1 MEDKKLEIVISSG
14 SVSHS
19 FTSCDEWMRKMT
31 TEMTEETGGDYQQ
44 KGLKVP
50 RVPSTFR
57 KIEQNKKCYDPSMVS
72 LGPYHHGKQEL
83 KEMEEL
89 KFPMARQFVRD
100 CEMPFEAMW
109 SKVKELKIA
118 ASKCYVEDMIAKFN
132 KDDQFNQMMFLD
144 GCFILQFLI
153 CFMQKPENLKISSH
167 DAVLV
172 TKDLFLLENQLP
184 FSVLKSLM
192 SFRYKNSD
200 QGGGEGMKL
209 FADFF
214 KHIRAIPPR
223 RESCRDKIS
232 NFFCKL
238 VPKSLSSLSGLSGD
252 QHEPAHLLEFFHMQF
267 VGRQI
272 NLSDHTSQTSWQEDD
287 TRTIWYRYY
296 PAEEL
301 RDIGIHFKPSK
312 TSHFTDVQFKPTWLA
327 GRLYIPPLSI
337 DDSTKSLL
345 LNLVAYEATLDTS
358 KDWITSY
365 VCFMDS
371 LIDHHKDVKELRSK
385 GILISTL
392 GSDKQVAELFNEIS
406 DYLVPN
412 PYAYSKVKRDI
423 ENHYRNGI
431 KRWILHY
438 KGPTYTFIFKY
449 SFIFG
454 LIVTAIKAYVS
465 VVPMNPVFG
474 VCKMPA
480 ANVTLYP

>member
-1 MEDKKLEIVISSG
+1 
-14 SVSHS
+14 
-19 FTSCDEWMRKMT
+19 
-31 TEMTEETGGDYQQ
+31 
-44 KGLKVP
+44 
-50 RVPSTFR
+50 
-57 KIEQNKKCYDPSMVS
+57 
-72 LGPYHHGKQEL
+72 
-83 KEMEEL
+83 
-89 KFPMARQFVRD
+89 
-100 CEMPFEAMW
+100 
-109 SKVKELKIA
+109 
-118 ASKCYVEDMIAKFN
+118 
-132 KDDQFNQMMFLD
+132 
-144 GCFILQFLI
+144 
-153 CFMQKPENLKISSH
+153 MQKPENLKISSH

-232 NFFCKL
+232 IFFCKL

-371 LIDHHKDVKELRSK
+371 LIDHPEDVKELRSQ
-385 GILISTL
+385 GILLTTL
-392 GSDKQVAELFNEIS
+392 GSDKQVAELFNEIANNI
-406 DYLVPN
+406 VPN
-412 PYAYSKVKRDI
+412 PYAFIKVKSAI
-423 ENHYRNGI
+423 ESHYKNTF

-438 KGPTYTFIFKY
+438 KGPIYGIIIKY
-449 SFIFG
+449 SFLYGI
-454 LIVTAIKAYVS
+454 IVTALKAYVS
-465 VVPMNPVFG
+465 ATPPKTFG
-474 VCKMPA
+474 ICRIPDT
-480 ANVTLYP
+480 NVTHYP

>member
-371 LIDHHKDVKELRSK
+371 LIDHPEDVKELRSQ
-385 GILISTL
+385 GILLTTL
-392 GSDKQVAELFNEIS
+392 GSDKQVAELFNEIANNI
-406 DYLVPN
+406 VPN
-412 PYAYSKVKRDI
+412 PYAFIKVKSAI
-423 ENHYRNGI
+423 ESHYKNTF

-438 KGPTYTFIFKY
+438 KGPIYGIIIKY
-449 SFIFG
+449 SFLYGI
-454 LIVTAIKAYVS
+454 IVTALKAYVS
-465 VVPMNPVFG
+465 ATPPKTFG
-474 VCKMPA
+474 ICRIPDT
-480 ANVTLYP
+480 NVTHYP

>member
-192 SFRYKNSD
+192 SFRYKKSD

-301 RDIGIHFKPSK
+301 RDIGIHFKP
-312 TSHFTDVQFKPTWLA
+312 T
-327 GRLYIPPLSI
+327 
-337 DDSTKSLL
+337 
-345 LNLVAYEATLDTS
+345 YEATLDTS

-371 LIDHHKDVKELRSK
+371 LIDHPEDVKELRSQ
-385 GILISTL
+385 GILLTTL
-392 GSDKQVAELFNEIS
+392 GSDKQVAELFNEIANNI
-406 DYLVPN
+406 VPN
-412 PYAYSKVKRDI
+412 PYAFIKVKSAI
-423 ENHYRNGI
+423 ESHYKNTF

-438 KGPTYTFIFKY
+438 KGPIYGIIIKY
-449 SFIFG
+449 SFLYGI
-454 LIVTAIKAYVS
+454 IVTALKAYVS
-465 VVPMNPVFG
+465 ATPPKTFG
-474 VCKMPA
+474 ICRIPDT
-480 ANVTLYP
+480 NVTHYP